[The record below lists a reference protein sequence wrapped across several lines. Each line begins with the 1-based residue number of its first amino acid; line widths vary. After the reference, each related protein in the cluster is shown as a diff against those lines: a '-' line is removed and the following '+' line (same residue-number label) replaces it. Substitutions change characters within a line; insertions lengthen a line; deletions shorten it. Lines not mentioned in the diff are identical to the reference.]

1 MKYVLNITHKQRKA
15 VENAIEKAIECLE
28 GACEGQEG
36 YDYLQVCDDVAEA
49 LKIDQITVE
58 RIYDD
63 LYVNRPPKWE
73 TR

>member
-15 VENAIEKAIECLE
+15 VENAIEKAIERL
-28 GACEGQEG
+28 EGQEG